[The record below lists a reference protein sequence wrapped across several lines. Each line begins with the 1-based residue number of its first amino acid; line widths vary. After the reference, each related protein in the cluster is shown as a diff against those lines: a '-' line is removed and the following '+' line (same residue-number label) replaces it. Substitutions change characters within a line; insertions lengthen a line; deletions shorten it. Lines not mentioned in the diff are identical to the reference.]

1 MTPLFSTFKTRA
13 EAVSAEVHHCST
25 KVEALSFILAFLR
38 EQTAAAAHPA
48 RAVWAAG
55 SLLAGV
61 DRRVILERSP
71 GLTFDVTRE
80 TAEAAYIG
88 ISEVE
93 CAISETGTLVTD
105 AGPVERRLVSSL
117 PVIHLAIAATDSIQ
131 PDMASALSQ
140 ISPDRCGYISMITG
154 PSRTADIERVLT
166 IGVHGPSRLV
176 ILFVDELGRN

>member
-80 TAEAAYIG
+80 TAEAAWVIG

-131 PDMASALSQ
+131 FDMRPRPSRKSVL
-140 ISPDRCGYISMITG
+140 IKCGYISMITG
-154 PSRTADIERVLT
+154 PA
-166 IGVHGPSRLV
+166 
-176 ILFVDELGRN
+176 GRPTSNAC